1 MEKCRILCST
11 YGKMSTYALGVL
23 LAGFVGGMVL
33 SLLGLLI
40 SLAFPLKIELDPI
53 TITYVLGY
61 LIGIPFGAYWLSKLI
76 FKRHTKI
83 WMVILASLLGFLVTI
98 GYMLWSGPEII
109 IIFFFFLFHL
119 CPWLF
124 ASLVNIVFL
133 PKIKV
138 QTPET
143 TE

>member
-61 LIGIPFGAYWLSKLI
+61 LIGIPFGAYWLSKLV

-83 WMVILASLLGFLVTI
+83 WMVMLASLLGFLVTI
-98 GYMLWSGPEII
+98 GYMLWSGSEII

-124 ASLVNIVFL
+124 ASLVNIAFL